1 MSLEEFVT
9 AVGVSVGTLLFLE
22 IMEIRK
28 KEKEKQF
35 EDMVHRARH
44 YAYLEGKWP
53 GEIDKVEAKLRK
65 EREGMK

>member
-1 MSLEEFVT
+1 MGLEEFVI
-9 AVGVSVGTLLFLE
+9 AVGVFVGRLLFLE
-22 IMEIRK
+22 IMEVRK
-28 KEKEKQF
+28 EEKEKQF